1 MTQVVALEFARS
13 PQWFLDCLVRGDALE
28 KHRSA
33 MLEVGRQCVFGMGE
47 AKMIVSP
54 EEVNDVLFHL
64 STAGITFSDK
74 SFGWDDLKSRHIIV
88 GLALE
93 ADVMKAIAECP
104 GTGQDGGKSQNNKVK
119 VSRRVVIDI
128 PSPAWD
134 SQADEGFD
142 TANLCVHLSC

>member
-1 MTQVVALEFARS
+1 MTQVVALEFSRS

-54 EEVNDVLFHL
+54 EEVNDVLFHI
-64 STAGITFSDK
+64 STAGITFGDK
-74 SFGWDDLKSRHIIV
+74 NFAWDDLQRRHIIV
-88 GLALE
+88 GLGLE
-93 ADVMKAIAECP
+93 ADVMKALEECS
-104 GTGQDGGKSQNNKVK
+104 GTGQDGGRSKDKARVRQ
-119 VSRRVVIDI
+119 RVVIDI
-128 PSPAWD
+128 PSPAWH

-142 TANLCVHLSC
+142 TANLFVHLSF